1 MTNKWKTSLTE
12 AARPEKIKILSSFF
26 KTGKGEYGEGD
37 IFIGLPVPDN
47 RKISKD
53 YWDAPLSVISDMLNE
68 PTHEFR
74 FAALIALVRRY
85 GKTKDRDARKEI
97 AKFYIDNST
106 HINNWDLVDLS
117 CPQIIGEYTFTT
129 GDRKLLTS
137 LSHSP
142 NMWQRRIAMVST
154 LYHIRHNSFEPTIEI
169 ATTLLHDKESLI
181 HKATGWMLR
190 EMGKRSITILRNY
203 LDTYAT
209 SMPRTALRYAIEKMD
224 KQEQFHYLKLK

>member
-53 YWDAPLSVISDMLNE
+53 YWDAPLSVISEMLNE

-74 FAALIALVRRY
+74 LAALISLVRRY
-85 GKTKDRDARKEI
+85 EKTKDGDARKEI

-117 CPQIIGEYTFTT
+117 CPQIIGEHTFTT

-190 EMGKRSITILRNY
+190 EMGKRSITLLRNY
-203 LDTYAT
+203 LDSYAT
-209 SMPRTALRYAIEKMD
+209 TMPRTALRYAIEKMD

>member
-1 MTNKWKTSLTE
+1 
-12 AARPEKIKILSSFF
+12 
-26 KTGKGEYGEGD
+26 
-37 IFIGLPVPDN
+37 
-47 RKISKD
+47 
-53 YWDAPLSVISDMLNE
+53 
-68 PTHEFR
+68 
-74 FAALIALVRRY
+74 
-85 GKTKDRDARKEI
+85 
-97 AKFYIDNST
+97 
-106 HINNWDLVDLS
+106 
-117 CPQIIGEYTFTT
+117 
-129 GDRKLLTS
+129 
-137 LSHSP
+137 
-142 NMWQRRIAMVST
+142 MWQRRIAMVST